1 MEEVERLGVIY
12 TCCCKG
18 MERAGDLRVLL
29 AHTRKAQ
36 ALSVRFSPESSD
48 RNRSEHQDEVT
59 SHGSRG
65 KSVLGLRWS
74 IRFGKNWSLNTITIL
89 SFSKSPRCVDT
100 CLEKGDEKELASQ
113 SAQ

>member
-1 MEEVERLGVIY
+1 MERPGVIS

-36 ALSVRFSPESSD
+36 ALSVRFAPKSSD
-48 RNRSEHQDEVT
+48 RNRSEHQDQVT

-74 IRFGKNWSLNTITIL
+74 IRFGKKLVLEHHHHFIFFKITL
-89 SFSKSPRCVDT
+89 LCRHLFGERK
-100 CLEKGDEKELASQ
+100 
-113 SAQ
+113 